1 MQKTTVEP
9 PHRNVLHLRLDEQL
23 RAQLQEA
30 ADAHRFPLIRE
41 IRHRLIDS
49 FDTTNKRQL
58 ENIVQDMEINWLR
71 FSARHLRMD
80 LGDQLA
86 DAVANNESPKKIK
99 ALAQLIIK
107 RRAADQNS
115 AGPL

>member
-1 MQKTTVEP
+1 
-9 PHRNVLHLRLDEQL
+9 
-23 RAQLQEA
+23 
-30 ADAHRFPLIRE
+30 
-41 IRHRLIDS
+41 
-49 FDTTNKRQL
+49 
-58 ENIVQDMEINWLR
+58 
-71 FSARHLRMD
+71 MD